1 MPDLRVNVTKIT
13 LRNAS
18 IDNLLALECEVD
30 SGEGRN
36 DALKRLAGDS
46 WLVY

>member
-1 MPDLRVNVTKIT
+1 MPALRVNVTKIT

-18 IDNLLALECEVD
+18 IDIILALECEGD
-30 SGEGRN
+30 SREGRN
-36 DALKRLAGDS
+36 DAIKRLAGDS